1 MKINILNKLDFLNKK
16 VISIEDLNYLK
27 ELNET
32 NLPIRQSFKLLTN
45 SGNEKV
51 FKSIEERLDNGEL
64 IENFINEYLPKE
76 ISLYMVPLLNKL
88 SFNESLRISLAFY
101 FEEKKSEK
109 TLSKA
114 ITYPIVILF
123 VSLTALYLF
132 DMYGLDSIFE
142 MLKSFNTDLS
152 TYQNLRIVFR
162 TLVYVF
168 YFGFLLISILAIYF
182 LSKKRIVLLYLFLS
196 KHKLFSLLHI
206 WSCQKFVSLYLVCDK
221 LGYKT
226 KDCLEILK
234 SMKSKPIISFLAYHM
249 DEKLLEGASLLE
261 ASKQEY
267 YDETL
272 SRFINIATYTNN
284 FIAVLENYLEL
295 TKEKLVKKM
304 KKLTTT
310 IQLITYGFI
319 GIIIIFIYQ
328 ILYLPMQALQGY

>member
-1 MKINILNKLDFLNKK
+1 MKIKIINKLDFLNKK

-45 SGNEKV
+45 SRNEKV
-51 FKSIEERLDNGEL
+51 FKEIQDHLDNGEL
-64 IENFINEYLPKE
+64 IESFISNYLPKE
-76 ISLYMVPLLNKL
+76 IALYMVPLLNKL
-88 SFNESLRISLAFY
+88 SFNESLKIALAFY
-101 FEEKKSEK
+101 TEEKKSEK
-109 TLSKA
+109 SLSKA
-114 ITYPIVILF
+114 ITYPIILLF

-132 DMYGLDSIFE
+132 DMYGLDAIFE

-152 TYQNLRIVFR
+152 MYQNLRVIFR
-162 TLVYVF
+162 ILVYTF
-168 YFGFLLISILAIYF
+168 YFGFLIFAILAIYF

-196 KHKLFSLLHI
+196 KHKLFSLVHI
-206 WSCQKFVSLYLVCDK
+206 WCCQKFVSLFLVCDK

-249 DEKLLEGASLLE
+249 DEKLLEGSSLME

-284 FIAVLENYLEL
+284 FVVILENYLEL
-295 TKEKLVKKM
+295 TKEKVTKKM
-304 KKLTTT
+304 KKLTTS